1 MTCQEIADYLMQY
14 LEGELTP
21 SQQETFEMHLQECPD
36 CMAYLE
42 SYAMTI
48 KASQSAYSDDGCF
61 NMTEIPEDLVNA
73 ILASQQVR

>member
-1 MTCQEIADYLMQY
+1 MTCQEIADFLRQY

-21 SQQETFEMHLQECPD
+21 SQQETFEKHLQECPD

-48 KASQSAYSDDGCF
+48 KASQAAYRNDVFF
-61 NMTEIPEDLVNA
+61 NATEIPEDLVNA
-73 ILASQQVR
+73 ILISLQVR